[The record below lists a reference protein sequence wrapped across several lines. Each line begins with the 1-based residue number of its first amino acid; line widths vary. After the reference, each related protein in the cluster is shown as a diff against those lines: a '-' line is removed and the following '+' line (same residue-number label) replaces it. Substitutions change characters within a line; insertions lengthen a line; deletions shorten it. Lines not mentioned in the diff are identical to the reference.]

1 MSSFLLENIFLIAIA
16 VVAAAMLAWPA
27 LGRARGGLSGV
38 DTLVATQMANQQHAV
53 FVDVR
58 SAEEYAQG
66 HIAQA
71 RNVPLDQIDGRAAS
85 VLPKNKP
92 LIVVCSSGRTATRAA
107 ALLQGKG
114 FQNVVTLNGG
124 MQSWLQ
130 AGLPVTTR

>member
-1 MSSFLLENIFLIAIA
+1 MSFILENIFIIAIA
-16 VVAAAMLAWPA
+16 VVAAGMLAWPA
-27 LGRARGGLSGV
+27 LSRTRGSSGV

-58 SAEEYAQG
+58 STEEYAQG

-71 RNVPLDQIDGRAAS
+71 RNVPLDQIEGRAAS

-92 LIVVCSSGRTATRAA
+92 LIVVCANGRAAGRAA
-107 ALLQGKG
+107 AQLQSKG

-124 MQSWLQ
+124 MQGWLQ
-130 AGLPVTTR
+130 AGLPVTNR